1 MTKLASGSLDDMQRQ
16 LRVGARAVARAG
28 LVHAYGHC
36 SVRLDAEHIL
46 VTAPRPLGLL
56 AVGEPGDMIAVSEP
70 LPDGV
75 LGEVRIHQAIYRR
88 RADVEAICRIQ
99 PPTVVTLSTMGITPR
114 ARHGFG
120 AYFAPAPPLWS
131 SPALVRD
138 DPSAE
143 GVAAALGE
151 HAPAIV
157 LRGNGAVVAASSLQR
172 AVVLAWYLEDAAR
185 VELAVRQV
193 SAESGHEMTAEEA
206 TKRAIWQGG
215 LAERMWDHLTD
226 GDPEH
231 LPNQAIDNAEEE

>member
-1 MTKLASGSLDDMQRQ
+1 MTKLASGALDEVQRQ

-36 SVRLDAEHIL
+36 SVRLDDEHFL

-56 AVGEPGDMIAVSEP
+56 GVDEPGDVIALSAP

-138 DPSAE
+138 DTSAE
-143 GVAAALGE
+143 GVASALGAS
-151 HAPAIV
+151 APAIV
-157 LRGNGAVVAASSLQR
+157 LRGNGAVVTADSLQR
-172 AVVLAWYLEDAAR
+172 AVVLAWYLEDAAK
-185 VELAVRQV
+185 VELAARQL
-193 SAESGHEMTAEEA
+193 SAEPGDEMTAEEA
-206 TKRAIWQGG
+206 TQRAIWRGG

-231 LPNQAIDNAEEE
+231 VSN

>member
-1 MTKLASGSLDDMQRQ
+1 M
-16 LRVGARAVARAG
+16 ARAG

-36 SVRLDAEHIL
+36 SVRLDDKHCL

-56 AVGEPGDMIAVSEP
+56 GVDEPGDMVSLREP
-70 LPDGV
+70 LPEGV

-88 RADVEAICRIQ
+88 RNDVEAICRIT
-99 PPTVVTLSTMGITPR
+99 PPTVVTLSTMGVTPR

-120 AYFAPAPPLWS
+120 AYFAPAPPLWA

-143 GVAAALGE
+143 GVASALGDQ
-151 HAPAIV
+151 APAIV
-157 LRGNGAVVAASSLQR
+157 LRGNGAVVTGSSLMQ

-185 VELAVRQV
+185 VELAVRQAK
-193 SAESGHEMTAEEA
+193 AEADGELTPEEA
-206 TKRAIWQGG
+206 AQRAIWHGG
-215 LAERMWDHLTD
+215 IAERMWDYLTH

-231 LPNQAIDNAEEE
+231 ESV

>member
-1 MTKLASGSLDDMQRQ
+1 MTKLASDRMDEVQRQ

-36 SVRLDAEHIL
+36 SVRLDDEHFL

-56 AVGEPGDMIAVSEP
+56 GVDEPGDVVARSEP

-75 LGEVRIHQAIYRR
+75 LGEVRMHQAIYRR
-88 RADVEAICRIQ
+88 RDDVQAICRVT
-99 PPTVVTLSTMGITPR
+99 PPTVVTLSTMGVTPR

-120 AYFAPAPPLWS
+120 AYFAPAPPLWP

-138 DPSAE
+138 DPSAD

-151 HAPAIV
+151 RAPAIV
-157 LRGNGAVVAASSLQR
+157 LRGNGAVVTGNSLMR

-185 VELAVRQV
+185 VELAVRQ
-193 SAESGHEMTAEEA
+193 ATAQSGGELTADEA
-206 TKRAIWQGG
+206 TQRAIWHGG
-215 LAERMWDHLTD
+215 IAERMWDHLTH
-226 GDPEH
+226 GDPE
-231 LPNQAIDNAEEE
+231 LASG

>member
-1 MTKLASGSLDDMQRQ
+1 MTAVASGSLDEIQRQ

-36 SVRLDAEHIL
+36 SVRLDDGHCL

-56 AVGEPGDMIAVSEP
+56 GVDEPGDVVALSEP

-88 RADVEAICRIQ
+88 RNDVEAICRVT
-99 PPTVVTLSTMGITPR
+99 PPTVVTLSTMGVTPR

-138 DPSAE
+138 DSSAD
-143 GVAAALGE
+143 GVATGLGY
-151 HAPAIV
+151 HASAIV
-157 LRGNGAVVAASSLQR
+157 LRGNGAVVTGGSLMQ

-185 VELAVRQV
+185 VELAVRQAK
-193 SAESGHEMTAEEA
+193 AESDGELTPEEA
-206 TKRAIWQGG
+206 TQRATWRGG
-215 LAERMWDHLTD
+215 LAERMWDYLTD
-226 GDPEH
+226 GDPE
-231 LPNQAIDNAEEE
+231 NESD

>member
-1 MTKLASGSLDDMQRQ
+1 MTKLASGSLDDVQRQ
-16 LRVGARAVARAG
+16 LRIGARAVARAG

-36 SVRLDAEHIL
+36 SVRLDDERFL

-56 AVGEPGDMIAVSEP
+56 GVDEPGDMVTLSGP

-75 LGEVRIHQAIYRR
+75 LGEVRIHQAVYRR
-88 RADVEAICRIQ
+88 RPDVEAICRIQ
-99 PPTVVTLSTMGITPR
+99 PPAVVTLSTMGITPR

-120 AYFAPAPPLWS
+120 AYFAPAPPLWP

-138 DPSAE
+138 DASAD
-143 GVAAALGE
+143 GVASALGQG
-151 HAPAIV
+151 AAAIV
-157 LRGNGAVVAASSLQR
+157 LRGNGAVVAASSLRR

-193 SAESGHEMTAEEA
+193 SAERGDELTADEA
-206 TKRAIWQGG
+206 SERAIWQGG

-231 LPNQAIDNAEEE
+231 VSN

>member
-1 MTKLASGSLDDMQRQ
+1 MTKLVEDSLHELQRR

-36 SVRLDAEHIL
+36 SVRIDSEHFL

-56 AVGEPGDMIAVSEP
+56 GIDEPGDVVALSEP
-70 LPDGV
+70 LPEGV

-88 RADVEAICRIQ
+88 RDDVQAICRVQ
-99 PPTVVTLSTMGITPR
+99 SPVVVTLSTMGITPR

-120 AYFAPAPPLWS
+120 AYFAPAPPLWP

-138 DPSAE
+138 DASAE
-143 GVAAALGE
+143 GVAAALGDR
-151 HAPAIV
+151 APAIV
-157 LRGNGAVVAASSLQR
+157 LRGNGAVVTGSSLMP

-185 VELAVRQV
+185 VELAARQTMTRPDG
-193 SAESGHEMTAEEA
+193 ELTAEEA
-206 TKRAIWQGG
+206 GQRAIWHGG
-215 LAERMWDHLTD
+215 LAERMWDHLTH

-231 LPNQAIDNAEEE
+231 ESG

>member
-1 MTKLASGSLDDMQRQ
+1 MTKLDNGSLNDVQRQ
-16 LRVGARAVARAG
+16 LRIGARAVARAG

-36 SVRLDAEHIL
+36 SIRLDEEHFL

-56 AVGEPGDMIAVSEP
+56 SVNEPGHVIALSEP
-70 LPDGV
+70 LPKGV

-88 RADVEAICRIQ
+88 RTDVEAVCRIQ

-120 AYFAPAPPLWS
+120 AYFAPSPPLWS
-131 SPALVRD
+131 NPALVRD

-143 GVAAALGE
+143 GVALALGE
-151 HAPAIV
+151 SAPAIV
-157 LRGNGAVVAASSLQR
+157 LRGNGAVVTASSLQR

-185 VELAVRQV
+185 VELAARQA
-193 SAESGHEMTAEEA
+193 STEPGGEMTVEEA
-206 TKRAIWQGG
+206 TQRATWRGG
-215 LAERMWDHLTD
+215 LAERMWDYLTD

-231 LPNQAIDNAEEE
+231 VSN